1 MTLVSAPSVDDLSV
15 PLAFQLPPRWQQL
28 DPETHGA
35 PGAAMLALYEVRG
48 ETFTPTITIG
58 IQRRSDTATLQQV
71 AEEAVA
77 RLAKVTDSVELVDRQ
92 EVGSGHAP
100 GVTQTLLLVTSYGGV
115 TQELVQSQVHI
126 EVPLV
131 PPTPGEVP
139 ADRLAIEL
147 TGTSGRDQASTVLRD
162 FQAFVDSVHVEVRA
176 EDPDSAPRHSSPSD
190 PPPGKPSP

>member
-1 MTLVSAPSVDDLSV
+1 MTMSAPSVDDVSV

-28 DPETHGA
+28 DPDTNGA
-35 PGAAMLALYEVRG
+35 PGAAMLALYEDRG
-48 ETFTPTITIG
+48 ETFTPSITIG
-58 IQRRSDTATLQQV
+58 IQRRTDTATLEQV
-71 AEEAVA
+71 AEEAVQ
-77 RLAKVTDSVELVDRQ
+77 RLAKVTDSVEVIDRQ

-100 GVTQTLLLVTSYGGV
+100 GITQTLLIVSSYGGV

-131 PPTPGEVP
+131 PPTEGEVP

-162 FQAFVDSVHVEVRA
+162 FQAFVDSVHIEVQPQPPETEGRHA
-176 EDPDSAPRHSSPSD
+176 NPNPNPGRGAP
-190 PPPGKPSP
+190 

>member
-1 MTLVSAPSVDDLSV
+1 MSAPSVDDLSV
-15 PLAFQLPPRWQQL
+15 PLAFTLPPKWQQL
-28 DPETHGA
+28 DPDTHGA
-35 PGAAMLALYEVRG
+35 PGSAMLALYEDRG
-48 ETFTPTITIG
+48 ETFTPSITIG
-58 IQRRSDTATLQQV
+58 IQRRLDRATLEQI

-77 RLAKVTDSVELVDRQ
+77 RLAKVTESVELIDRQ

-100 GVTQTLLLVTSYGGV
+100 GITQTLLLVTSFGGV

-162 FQAFVDSVHVEVRA
+162 FQSFVDSVHVEVR
-176 EDPDSAPRHSSPSD
+176 PDGTAAGPRHRSPT
-190 PPPGKPSP
+190 PGEPTP